1 MPPFH
6 PAFDELPGEI
16 PIFPL
21 SGALLLPEGR
31 LPLNIFEPRY
41 LAMVEDSLAAGRMFG
56 MVMPDPGLPRTEIGS
71 QIYRVGCLG
80 RLSSFAETDD
90 GRYLITLTGVIRYRV
105 LEEVAMRRGYRRARV
120 EYGDF
125 APDLA
130 VGQKPSIDR
139 AALVGALRPYFKAR
153 GIEANWEAVETTSDA
168 MLVTTLCMVCP
179 FDAREKQ
186 ALLEARGAEERA
198 TMLVALMQMD
208 MHATGMAPE
217 GRPS

>member
-105 LEEVAMRRGYRRARV
+105 VEEVAMRRGYRRARV

-130 VGQKPSIDR
+130 VGVKPQIDR

-153 GIEANWEAVETTSDA
+153 GIEANWEAVENTSDA

-186 ALLEARGAEERA
+186 ALLEAPGAEERA